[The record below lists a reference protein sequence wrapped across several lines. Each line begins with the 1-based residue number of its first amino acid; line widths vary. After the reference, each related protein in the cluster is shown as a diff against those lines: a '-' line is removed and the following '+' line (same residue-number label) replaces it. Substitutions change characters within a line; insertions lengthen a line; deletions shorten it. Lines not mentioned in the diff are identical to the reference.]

1 MALMVRRA
9 RYKSVGWRVS
19 SLSKAVAYVEE
30 CPILS
35 ETDAYVEG
43 ERAGSLMES
52 EGWFPSDN
60 DRGQVV
66 DGRVKGVAPL

>member
-30 CPILS
+30 CPVLS
-35 ETDAYVEG
+35 KADAYVEG
-43 ERAGSLMES
+43 VIEE
-52 EGWFPSDN
+52 
-60 DRGQVV
+60 
-66 DGRVKGVAPL
+66 